1 MKFSIKDFFSKCAQ
15 SGSFFQIWYH
25 LLKKSWMEDFSFCT
39 VEIFR
44 LKGGETDKTEQSI
57 ALNMQNNKPISINV
71 KKKLHTIWNVLK
83 SKILILS
90 FEYK

>member
-1 MKFSIKDFFSKCAQ
+1 
-15 SGSFFQIWYH
+15 
-25 LLKKSWMEDFSFCT
+25 MEDFSFCT

-71 KKKLHTIWNVLK
+71 KKKLHTI
-83 SKILILS
+83 
-90 FEYK
+90 

>member
-25 LLKKSWMEDFSFCT
+25 LLKKSWMEDFSFCA

-57 ALNMQNNKPISINV
+57 ALNMQNYKPISINV